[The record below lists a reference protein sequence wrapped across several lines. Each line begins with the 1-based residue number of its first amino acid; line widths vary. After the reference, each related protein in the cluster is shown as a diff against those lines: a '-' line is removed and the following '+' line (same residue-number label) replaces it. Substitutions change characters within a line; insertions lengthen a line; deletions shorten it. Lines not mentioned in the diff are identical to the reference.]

1 MARISTYNLDD
12 GISVNDLLLGSS
24 YEGTNNGNPIYKTRN
39 YRLSDLAQFFENY
52 DFTNNISLTELD
64 NRLSVVE
71 GYGNHATAGYLTA
84 HPNITAASSVD
95 NSGQFFIQDITLDS
109 NGHILSITSAEA
121 TGGGSSTDLTS
132 FQVLTN
138 AAGTASLSYNNTTG
152 DFTYTP
158 PDLSSYLTSVAFSD
172 LTSTPTTISGY
183 GITDAFD
190 GAYGSL
196 TGTPDIYTETEIDGF
211 FAGTSAITGYSK
223 TNWDSAYNNSIA
235 SMTVTGTSTKT
246 ITLNQQDGGTVTAT
260 FTDISETGQGNITDT
275 NDYVTSGSFTNGT
288 LTLQV
293 PNQSNVNI
301 TGFDSRYYTETEVD
315 NLIANYITLT
325 SISTNNLTSPS
336 GDGSISYNS
345 GTGVI
350 TYTPPDF
357 SGSYLSTSGGTITG
371 NLTVNGIIN
380 VNSAT
385 GTSNFINDVS
395 IDGDLSVDGAFT
407 ISTVTGDL
415 RGDVYSIVGATSSV
429 KVLESGSGN
438 TPDTYYIGDL
448 RNSDTDQVFDTSLAM
463 FRKDVRIGDVANDLG
478 GGAENLSL
486 TLGAT
491 SKLYFA
497 DGAGP
502 THSSNPYTYIDATKV
517 SNWDFSVLTSSKFQ
531 MGQTTG
537 SPQED
542 LIQFNINGASGL
554 TSSLSIKPG
563 TYISAS
569 TDTDNHV
576 LLDVNNTSLANLYVG
591 KTGGQSMQGPL
602 SITAGN
608 LTVSGN
614 GTFIEGDG
622 KIDIYNTSTT
632 PVKILDHINAWFRG
646 DVRGGDLQD
655 VDGNDLFA
663 FTQDTNDNT
672 RDIATLSADLD
683 MTGSY
688 TDGGSNAAYRDI
700 LLNQGSLIK
709 FGNQSTE
716 INGTSVGNW
725 NSAYGSYVRDLDFY
739 SSSTNN
745 YGISITGD
753 GSGNYDRDIADI
765 IGQGTAI
772 TMSAANGK
780 LTIGATVRNL
790 QSTPITDGL
799 AYYSDITNY
808 FASNNTTIGWVI
820 GGQTTTPDKVNLL
833 LEAEDGLVFVHT
845 ADDGTQGYDNFVI
858 RNSKGVESFAINDST
873 GVLTI
878 TKTGAGGTP
887 GTLTANLQTYVDSR
901 VSAGAAPSLQSVL
914 DSSASGNNS
923 TTEIRLSS
931 SATTNSD
938 VNDHGLLLARRNET
952 TGDNLIATFDTFGSS
967 GHIRIGSDGS
977 GNDNTVTYGY
987 LGMASNGNLFL
998 SNASSTSGGVIIDSS
1013 DNVGIGAIN
1022 NTYKFNVNGSARF
1035 SNTLL
1040 VEALTSL
1047 QQGVNI
1053 SNGAFQVANTTGN
1066 TTLTGTLDVSGDT
1079 SLDITR
1085 IDGALTVANA
1095 SNFQNVVTLESN
1107 LLPDTTANNR
1117 NIGASS
1123 AKFNKV
1129 YTNNLNDTPTSDLA
1143 NKTQAT
1149 TFYDGSAYK
1158 NVTAADFILASDINL
1173 KENIIPLSNRKI
1185 DVEFKEYNFKGSKR
1199 TRFGVIAQDIE
1210 EKHPEFVHAREGGD
1224 KTVSYIDLLVAKVHE
1239 LENRIKE
1246 LESVST
1252 R

>member
-1 MARISTYNLDD
+1 MARIKADSVKGFTKRTWDAAYSRSIKSTTVSGD
-12 GISVNDLLLGSS
+12 
-24 YEGTNNGNPIYKTRN
+24 TNK
-39 YRLSDLAQFFENY
+39 
-52 DFTNNISLTELD
+52 
-64 NRLSVVE
+64 
-71 GYGNHATAGYLTA
+71 
-84 HPNITAASSVD
+84 
-95 NSGQFFIQDITLDS
+95 
-109 NGHILSITSAEA
+109 
-121 TGGGSSTDLTS
+121 
-132 FQVLTN
+132 
-138 AAGTASLSYNNTTG
+138 
-152 DFTYTP
+152 
-158 PDLSSYLTSVAFSD
+158 
-172 LTSTPTTISGY
+172 TIS
-183 GITDAFD
+183 
-190 GAYGSL
+190 
-196 TGTPDIYTETEIDGF
+196 
-211 FAGTSAITGYSK
+211 
-223 TNWDSAYNNSIA
+223 
-235 SMTVTGTSTKT
+235 
-246 ITLNQQDGGTVTAT
+246 LNQQNGESILIEG
-260 FTDISETGQGNITDT
+260 ITDT
-275 NDYVTSGSFTNGT
+275 NYYVTSGSLSQGT
-288 LTLQV
+288 LTLTLNGLTDGV
-293 PNQSNVNI
+293 DI
-301 TGFDSRYYTETEVD
+301 TGFVHNLSDINDVASTLPTEGQV
-315 NLIANYITLT
+315 LKW
-325 SISTNNLTSPS
+325 
-336 GDGSISYNS
+336 DGSVWSPATDLQSSGGTGIGLADLSVSVATAGTPNLSYDNTS
-345 GTGVI
+345 GTF

-357 SGSYLSTSGGTITG
+357 SGSYLSTSGGTING
-371 NLTVNGIIN
+371 DLTVTGIIN

-385 GTSNFINDVS
+385 GTSNFANDVS

-407 ISTVTGDL
+407 IGTVTGDI

-438 TPDTYYIGDL
+438 NPDTYYIGDL

-463 FRKDVRIGDVANDLG
+463 FRKDLKIGDVANDLG

-502 THSSNPYTYIDATKV
+502 EHATDPYTYINATKV

-646 DVRGGDLQD
+646 DIRGGDLQD
-655 VDGNDLFA
+655 LDGNDLFA

-709 FGNQSTE
+709 FGNQSIE

-753 GSGNYDRDIADI
+753 ESGNYDRDIADI

-820 GGQTTTPDKVNLL
+820 GQQTTTPDKVNLL
-833 LEAEDGLVFVHT
+833 LESEDGLVFAHT

-878 TKTGAGGTP
+878 TKTGAGGTG

-901 VSAGAAPSLQSVL
+901 VSAGAAPSLQEVTASGDNTNHDIHIVGSEQEML
-914 DSSASGNNS
+914 LTRVNSTSGNNK
-923 TTEIRLSS
+923 
-931 SATTNSD
+931 
-938 VNDHGLLLARRNET
+938 
-952 TGDNLIATFDTFGSS
+952 IATFDTFSSQGYIQIGSQINSAQDYGYIGHSSS
-967 GHIRIGSDGS
+967 GLHLSKVSGTGSAI
-977 GNDNTVTYGY
+977 V
-987 LGMASNGNLFL
+987 
-998 SNASSTSGGVIIDSS
+998 IDSS
-1013 DNVGIGAIN
+1013 DDVSMGGSLSVSANLTTTGVANLDGGIAVDTN
-1022 NTYKFNVNGSARF
+1022 FSVNGTNGNVST
-1035 SNTLL
+1035 SGTL
-1040 VEALTSL
+1040 S
-1047 QQGVNI
+1047 
-1053 SNGAFQVANTTGN
+1053 SGN
-1066 TTLTGTLDVSGDT
+1066 ATITGTLGVT
-1079 SLDITR
+1079 
-1085 IDGALTVANA
+1085 NA
-1095 SNFQNVVTLESN
+1095 CNFQNTVTANSLTVTNNSTLNSISLSGDVTPSTDSARSIGTSALRFLNVWADN
-1107 LLPDTTANNR
+1107 LNGVAPGSFANKDTT
-1117 NIGASS
+1117 
-1123 AKFNKV
+1123 
-1129 YTNNLNDTPTSDLA
+1129 TNQEFDATLIAPDFQLTSDER
-1143 NKTQAT
+1143 
-1149 TFYDGSAYK
+1149 
-1158 NVTAADFILASDINL
+1158 L
-1173 KENIIPLSNRKI
+1173 KENIIDLKPRKI
-1185 DVEFKEYNFKGSKR
+1185 NVDFKEYNFKDVKQ
-1199 TRFGVIAQDIE
+1199 TRFGVVAQE
-1210 EKHPEFVHAREGGD
+1210 LEKNHPEFIKESDSGY
-1224 KTVSYIDLLVAKVHE
+1224 KSVSYIDLLVAKIVE
-1239 LENRIKE
+1239 LEDRIKQ
-1246 LESVST
+1246 LENA
-1252 R
+1252 